1 MAENPIVGL
10 DIGSSCVRVAVAEA
24 LPGEDGKARL
34 HILGAVAL
42 PSSGV
47 HRGTIS
53 SMEEAVSSISKAL
66 ERAERM
72 TGVALNNAWVS
83 IAGQNILVQE
93 SRGVVGVTRQT
104 GEIHEDDVAR
114 AMEAARTVATP
125 SNYEILH
132 VIPKSFTVDGQRGI
146 KDPVGMNGIRL
157 EVDALIIQALSSHM
171 KNLTKSIY
179 RTGLDIEDLVYA
191 PLATAEAVLTQR
203 QKELGVCVINIGA
216 GATTLAVFEEGD
228 LMHTAVLPIGSD
240 RITSDIGTILR
251 IPPEV
256 AEKVKITYGH
266 AVPDSVD
273 RKVTFSLRELGADV
287 DEEAKRRFIA
297 EIIESRVEELFEA
310 VDAELRK
317 VDRSGMLPVGIV
329 LTGGGA
335 KMPGMVEVARR
346 VLRLPCAVGVPVS
359 VSSVLDEVHDP
370 AFAGAIGLTVWGY
383 TIRGMRGKGFGN
395 ILRNFKSVDKVAE
408 KIGKWLKSLV
418 P

>member
-1 MAENPIVGL
+1 MADGTIVGL
-10 DIGSSCVRVAVAEA
+10 DLGSSSVRVAVAQP
-24 LPGEDGKARL
+24 LPGEDGKPRL
-34 HILGAVAL
+34 HIIGAVAL
-42 PSSGV
+42 PSAGV
-47 HRGTIS
+47 HKGTIS
-53 SMEEAVSSISKAL
+53 SMEEAVSSISKIL

-72 TGVALNNAWVS
+72 TGVPLNTAWVS

-93 SRGVVGVTRQT
+93 SRGVVGVTRPD
-104 GEIHEDDVAR
+104 GEIREDDVER
-114 AMEAARTVATP
+114 AMEAARAVATP

-157 EVDALIIQALSSHM
+157 EVDALIIQALSSHI

-191 PLATAEAVLTQR
+191 PLATAEAVVTQR
-203 QKELGVCVINIGA
+203 QKELGVCVVNIGA

-228 LMHTAVLPIGSD
+228 LVHTAVLPIGGD

-251 IPPEV
+251 VPPEV
-256 AEKVKITYGH
+256 AEKVKLQFGH
-266 AVPDSVD
+266 AVPDAVD
-273 RKVTFSLRELGADV
+273 RKATFSLQEVGADV
-287 DEEAKRRFIA
+287 DEIVKRRFIA

-317 VDRSGMLPVGIV
+317 VDRSGMLPVGAM

-335 KMPGMVEVARR
+335 KLEGIVDVARR
-346 VLRLPCAVGVPVS
+346 VLRLPCALGSPVA
-359 VSSVLDEVHDP
+359 VSSVIDEVHDP
-370 AFAGAIGLTVWGY
+370 SFAPAIGLAVWGH
-383 TIRGMRGKGFGN
+383 TIKGMRGNKFGN
-395 ILRNFKSVDKVAE
+395 LFHKFKSVDKVAE
-408 KIGKWLKSLV
+408 QISKWFKSLV